1 MDSDNKELENQN
13 KILHHV
19 VLSRILPPLENELE
33 LVQQMIESVENV
45 ATWIPDK
52 TVELFQRMK
61 RLNLEPTEDAVS
73 NEIDGLKPGDTF
85 AMIIRRQYAV
95 IMIHLLP
102 DANIQDEQ
110 AHNVIVATFQ
120 SSVHPKFI
128 YEHDSDLEVIYS
140 IYFFKFQFQ
149 FKFR

>member
-110 AHNVIVATFQ
+110 AHNFCNNYCGHISEQCT
-120 SSVHPKFI
+120 SEIH
-128 YEHDSDLEVIYS
+128 L
-140 IYFFKFQFQ
+140 
-149 FKFR
+149 